1 MTTKNFLL
9 GIDQGTSGSR
19 ALILDGDGNACGYGY
34 RPLPRLYPHPDW
46 VEQDPEQVVSTVVE
60 ALNQALVDA
69 RLDANEIAACGIACQ
84 RNTAFTWDARTQQSF
99 TNAITWQD
107 LRTMDLMREFAGWE
121 RAADA
126 RHRLGYAPGPYSA
139 AMHLAWRMRHDAA
152 FHSAAHANT
161 IRVGLS
167 AEWLVT
173 ALGAMNAH
181 VMDVSLVQAMGMY
194 DFRARRYW
202 REWLEWLDM
211 PETLLPRAVSSVYEF
226 GALIWNGAE
235 IPVRAMLGDQQGA
248 LFGYDCR
255 TPGSAECTHGTA
267 SFVDVFVGHQ
277 APVSDT
283 MNCYFA
289 WMMNNEPAYC
299 LEADTTVTGA
309 AIRWM
314 RETMHLFHDDA
325 ELDALAAS
333 VPHAGGTVFVPAF
346 TGLNVP
352 YNDSRARASLFG
364 MTLGTTRA
372 HIAHAFFQAIGFQLR
387 GILNTIEREAGVC
400 PAQLYVGGGI
410 SASDIGC
417 QIQADLIGIPI
428 VRPRF
433 AQTTARAAALLAGIG
448 AGVWQ
453 DVTTLPSLQTE
464 THIFEPRSSQ
474 DERDTAFER
483 WEQAV
488 RAVRT
493 SERQNL

>member
-1 MTTKNFLL
+1 MPTKDFLL
-9 GIDQGTSGSR
+9 GIDQGSSGSR
-19 ALILDGDGNACGYGY
+19 ALILDSEGAARGYGY
-34 RPLPRLYPHPDW
+34 RPLARLYPQPNW
-46 VEQDPEQVVSTVVE
+46 VEQDPAHIITTVAQAIE
-60 ALNQALVDA
+60 LALADA
-69 RLDANEIAACGIACQ
+69 HIDATEIAACGIACQ
-84 RNTAFTWDARTQQSF
+84 RNTEFTWDAQTHQPF
-99 TNAITWQD
+99 VNAITWQD
-107 LRTMDLMREFAGWE
+107 LRTMNLMREFAEWE
-121 RAADA
+121 HAAHA
-126 RHRLGYAPGPYSA
+126 RHHLGYAPGPYST
-139 AMHLAWRMRHDAA
+139 AMHLAWRMRNDTAFQRAA
-152 FHSAAHANT
+152 RDNT
-161 IRVGLS
+161 IQVGLS

-173 ALGAMNAH
+173 ALGKMNAH

-194 DFRARRYW
+194 DFRARAYW

-211 PETLLPRAVSSVYEF
+211 PEAPLPRAVSSVYEF
-226 GALIWNGAE
+226 GALHWNGAE

-255 TPGSAECTHGTA
+255 APGNAECTHGTA
-267 SFVDVFVGHQ
+267 SFVDVFVGNQ
-277 APVSDT
+277 APTSDT
-283 MNCYFA
+283 VNCYFA
-289 WMMNNEPAYC
+289 WMLNDEPAYC

-333 VPHAGGTVFVPAF
+333 VPNAGGTVFVPAF

-372 HIAHAFFQAIGFQLR
+372 HIAHAFFQAIGFQVR
-387 GILNTIEREAGVC
+387 GILNTIERESGVR

-428 VRPRF
+428 VRPKF
-433 AQTTARAAALLAGIG
+433 AQTTARAAALLAGLG
-448 AGVWQ
+448 AGIWR
-453 DVTTLPSLQTE
+453 DAAALPRLQTE
-464 THIFEPRSSQ
+464 TQIFEPRCSQ
-474 DERDTAFER
+474 DERDTAFAH

-488 RAVRT
+488 RAVRG
-493 SERQNL
+493 